1 MAKFKRRDNATLVTG
16 GWQAYIGSGT
26 LVAAV
31 MDGTDLSSNVITL
44 YDSPRASTSDD
55 TIATWTQDTDFGTT
69 VPVRTV
75 KDGSVVATLATV
87 SANTHAGVPFADGL
101 FLNKTGDTTHNAAL
115 KLLIKPLI
123 KKRIQIGHGA
133 TTDTNVAFRGPGILH
148 GVRIRLSPTAIALG
162 TLDILI
168 KDGTAGTT
176 SDRTIVTA
184 TDYANATGGLGKIWS
199 PVTTT
204 GIDDAGTAVTT
215 AATGS
220 YVNDG
225 VAFVDGLTVTSAQGS
240 ASGLNAEVDL
250 LIEA

>member
-1 MAKFKRRDNATLVTG
+1 MGKIKRRDATLVSG
-16 GWQAYIGSGT
+16 GWQAYVGAGT

-31 MDGTDLSSNVITL
+31 MDGTSLSSNVITL
-44 YDSPRASTSDD
+44 YDSLRSSTSDD

-69 VPVRTV
+69 VPVRTY

-87 SANTHAGVPFADGL
+87 SANTHAGIPFAEGL
-101 FLNKTGDTTHNAAL
+101 FLNKTGDTTNPAAL

-123 KKRIQIGHGA
+123 KKVAQIGKGA
-133 TTDTNVAFRGPGILH
+133 TTDTNVMFRGPGILH
-148 GVRIRLSPTAIALG
+148 GVRVRVFTPTPA

-168 KDGTAGTT
+168 KDGVTGTT

-184 TDYANATGGLGKIWS
+184 TDYATAGPKVWS

-215 AATGS
+215 AATGA
-220 YVNDG
+220 YANDG
-225 VAFVDGLTVTSAQGS
+225 VAFVDGLTVTTAQGS
-240 ASGLNAEVDL
+240 AASNNAQIEL